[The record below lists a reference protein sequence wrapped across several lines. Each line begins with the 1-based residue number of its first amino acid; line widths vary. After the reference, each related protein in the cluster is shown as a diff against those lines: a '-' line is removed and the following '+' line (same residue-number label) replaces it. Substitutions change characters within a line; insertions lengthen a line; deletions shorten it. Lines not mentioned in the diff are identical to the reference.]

1 MKIEEAEIEKY
12 FCLIDE
18 DYMREVASIGPSMD
32 IQTDFKIA
40 YLILFFQLSKREGN
54 ERGILLGDLFISILT
69 GRLISRD
76 RELLSRIIQKISRY
90 HSEIILKK
98 SGCYKREL
106 LLLMREVSHAKRA
119 V

>member
-1 MKIEEAEIEKY
+1 MKIDEVEIEKY

-18 DYMREVASIGPSMD
+18 DYIRELSSISYN
-32 IQTDFKIA
+32 IKLQTDFKVA
-40 YLILFFQLSKREGN
+40 YLILFFQLSGKEYN

-76 RELLSRIIQKISRY
+76 RGLLSKIIQKISRY
-90 HSEIILKK
+90 HSGVILENA
-98 SGCYKREL
+98 GCYKKEL
-106 LLLMREVSHAKRA
+106 LLLMREVAHAKRA